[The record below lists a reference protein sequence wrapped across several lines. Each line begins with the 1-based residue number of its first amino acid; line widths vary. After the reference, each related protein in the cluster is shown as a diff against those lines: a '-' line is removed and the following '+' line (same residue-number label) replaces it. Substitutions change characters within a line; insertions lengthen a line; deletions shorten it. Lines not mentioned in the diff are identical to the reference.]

1 MFLGSWVSIW
11 GKTDLGFHWG
21 GANVLRLK
29 WVKCWLQ
36 ILLSGG
42 KGYVGVFRKMKWVK
56 GGLMGPGSRA
66 CHVID
71 DFVYYNSILAT
82 GGNGDAIGCK

>member
-1 MFLGSWVSIW
+1 M
-11 GKTDLGFHWG
+11 
-21 GANVLRLK
+21 LRFK

-56 GGLMGPGSRA
+56 GSLVSPESHV

-71 DFVYYNSILAT
+71 DSIYYNSILAT
-82 GGNGDAIGCK
+82 GGNGRAIRCN